1 MEKREPLRALGTRWT
16 ALLQTG
22 SNNVVER
29 DDDDDNDY
37 VTRRNRRTFLFLS
50 FFLRVKYTSCGN
62 VWNGSPCLRSP
73 QAHSSSSSSAFGRGH
88 QPRFTIIPPSPNSP
102 NSSHQERTKGRK
114 KETSFSLDSEA
125 AAVIQRKEFLLRKD
139 PVLFKSGEK
148 TS

>member
-1 MEKREPLRALGTRWT
+1 MCGT
-16 ALLQTG
+16 AAPA
-22 SNNVVER
+22 SAPHKH
-29 DDDDDNDY
+29 
-37 VTRRNRRTFLFLS
+37 S
-50 FFLRVKYTSCGN
+50 
-62 VWNGSPCLRSP
+62 
-73 QAHSSSSSSAFGRGH
+73 SSSSSSAFGRGH